1 MVFEVGLV
9 AATPA
14 AIFVSSE
21 PPVATCAAA
30 GLVATLAAVRPLQ
43 TSEAPAAAGRAP
55 LSFGEGME
63 FK

>member
-21 PPVATCAAA
+21 PPVAACAAA
-30 GLVATLAAVRPLQ
+30 GLAGCDFSSSATVTNL
-43 TSEAPAAAGRAP
+43 
-55 LSFGEGME
+55 
-63 FK
+63 